1 MEKVILAFERE
12 KSADRIREILETA
25 GLGDCLICRSAAEV
39 KRLVHKQRVT
49 TVVCGYKL
57 SDETAETLF
66 DDLPSSCS
74 MLVVEIQSMLNLMG
88 NDEIFRLAAPVSR
101 SDLVASVRMLLQM
114 GHRMEKY
121 VRPQRSA
128 EEQAVI
134 EQAKMIL
141 MDRHGMAEEQ
151 AHRFLQKKSM
161 DSGAKLIQ
169 TAQMIIDGIWTL

>member
-1 MEKVILAFERE
+1 MPSDPRRGTSFPQRARALDSLAGRSEKRWKKVIFAFERE

-25 GLGDCLICRSAAEV
+25 GLGDYLICRSAAEV

-74 MLVVEIQSMLNLMG
+74 MLVVAIQSMLNLMG

-101 SDLVASVRMLLQM
+101 SDLVASVRML
-114 GHRMEKY
+114 
-121 VRPQRSA
+121 
-128 EEQAVI
+128 
-134 EQAKMIL
+134 
-141 MDRHGMAEEQ
+141 DR
-151 AHRFLQKKSM
+151 KSVV
-161 DSGAKLIQ
+161 
-169 TAQMIIDGIWTL
+169 

>member
-1 MEKVILAFERE
+1 MEKVILAFESE
-12 KSADRIREILETA
+12 KSALRIREILESA

-39 KRLVHKQRVT
+39 KRQVHKQHVSI
-49 TVVCGYKL
+49 VVCGYKL
-57 SDETAETLF
+57 SDETAESLF

-74 MLVVEIQSMLNLMG
+74 MLVVAVPSMLNLMG
-88 NDEIFRLAAPVSR
+88 SDEIFRLAAPVSR
-101 SDLVASVRMLLQM
+101 SDLAASVRMLLQV

-128 EEQAVI
+128 EEQTTI
-134 EQAKMIL
+134 ERAKNLLIG
-141 MDRHGMAEEQ
+141 RNGMTEEQ

-169 TAQMIIDGIWTL
+169 TAQMVLDEAWTL